1 MARKGQEDM
10 AWMPRRLRK
19 LAQVPS
25 APPLQSNQPDEADEI
40 FAATETVTR
49 TAAPQSVP
57 AHQQAEFAV
66 LPWEPRAQG
75 DDH

>member
-1 MARKGQEDM
+1 M

-25 APPLQSNQPDEADEI
+25 APPLQSNQPDEAAKI
-40 FAATETVTR
+40 FTSTETVTL
-49 TAAPQSVP
+49 TAERMPVP

-66 LPWEPRAQG
+66 LPWAPRAQG